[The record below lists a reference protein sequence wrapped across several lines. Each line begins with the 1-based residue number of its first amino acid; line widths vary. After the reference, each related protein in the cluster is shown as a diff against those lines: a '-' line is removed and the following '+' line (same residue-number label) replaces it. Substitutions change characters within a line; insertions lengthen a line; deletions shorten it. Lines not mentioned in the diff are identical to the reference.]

1 MAVKRVRGNRWR
13 DVGAEAKRCREPY
26 IRCAECKQVNIC
38 ITCFAEGAEGF
49 PHKNNHSYI
58 IIRNNFP
65 LFADSTWKAYEE
77 IRFLDALL
85 ECGFGNWGDIARQ
98 LKTRNKE
105 ECEKHF
111 LSTYIDNPK
120 LPSFSESLQPLIK
133 LTPLPYWEYR
143 PIDIE
148 DPPRYT
154 ATSGQ
159 CYQALGGYNAAR
171 GDFDVE
177 YDNYAE
183 ASLSQMEL
191 DIYKNED
198 EDCKLI
204 QSLQVAIFSSYNQRL
219 KDRKR
224 RKQIIRDHGLILI
237 RKTLSWLQRYETT
250 ITKSVSDRVL
260 IFMQLMSG
268 LDFEYLMEGLHHA
281 GELRQYILRL
291 QELRENGLTCFHSCR
306 LYQKL
311 KRDRE
316 NQQKERRMYMS
327 NPAYCWRSIKES
339 VLKNHSIPLNNKLF
353 QASTVSTYRRSAPP
367 LDIIGLPGYDRL
379 TPAERQMCSLVRLV
393 PESYLDF
400 KRILTTECKRHNG
413 LKLAQART
421 LIKIDVNKTR
431 KVFDFLLQ
439 EEFENAETLLIS
451 EVHMLLEHRKAQNE
465 SAEEEQEFS
474 EVFMKTLTYTNRF
487 RKFKNKET
495 ISAVRSL
502 LMQKKLHK
510 FELASLA
517 NLCPE
522 TPEEAKS
529 LIPSLEGRFEDEELR
544 QILDDIQTKRSLQY

>member
-1 MAVKRVRGNRWR
+1 MICATYCHLLTNIHNLPSPVNIKLAKSGENLKATE
-13 DVGAEAKRCREPY
+13 VGDLCASFEMDGKINVIKLGSILIVPGLQLTSYQSDDWIPMDARAFSCSLSDWSGRTSSSCFKCGSVLKEPY
-26 IRCAECKQVNIC
+26 IRCAECNQVNIC
-38 ITCFAEGAEGF
+38 ITCFAKGAEGF

-58 IIRNNFP
+58 VIRNNFP

-111 LSTYIDNPK
+111 SSTYIDNPE

-154 ATSGQ
+154 AISGQ

-183 ASLSQMEL
+183 AAISQMEL

-204 QSLQVAIFSSYNQRL
+204 QSLQVAIFNSYNQRL

-237 RKTLSWLQRYETT
+237 RKTLSWLQRYENT
-250 ITKSVSDRVL
+250 ITKSVCDRVL

-291 QELRENGLTCFHSCR
+291 QDLRENGLTCFHSCR

-327 NPAYCWRSIKES
+327 NPAYCWRSIKEAL
-339 VLKNHSIPLNNKLF
+339 LKNHSMPLNNKLF
-353 QASTVSTYRRSAPP
+353 QATTVSTYRRIAPP

-400 KRILTTECKRHNG
+400 KWILTTECKRHNG

-439 EEFENAETLLIS
+439 EGYIYL
-451 EVHMLLEHRKAQNE
+451 
-465 SAEEEQEFS
+465 
-474 EVFMKTLTYTNRF
+474 
-487 RKFKNKET
+487 
-495 ISAVRSL
+495 
-502 LMQKKLHK
+502 
-510 FELASLA
+510 
-517 NLCPE
+517 
-522 TPEEAKS
+522 
-529 LIPSLEGRFEDEELR
+529 PS
-544 QILDDIQTKRSLQY
+544 